1 MYTCINKQLVEKQKP
16 RQETDRIKTL
26 YVVHL
31 DEEIAETGLCLFLCL
46 SRRLCVQRWCES
58 LMRKHDYDTT
68 EKKSSPTFY
77 IEAT

>member
-46 SRRLCVQRWCES
+46 SRRLCVQR
-58 LMRKHDYDTT
+58 
-68 EKKSSPTFY
+68 
-77 IEAT
+77 